1 MLQFQDT
8 MIVFG
13 GLLVPSETFT
23 DLLWTYNFT
32 SGLWEVMPTAQGND
46 SLSLNFTT
54 TQNVS
59 MEFNDTEFDYANDTN
74 DTVPWELPL
83 PVRGHTA
90 HIIGNKMIIF
100 FGLAYAADLFPS
112 ALQQLDLGEHSG
124 TNKLKFGAVV
134 LVDILCFSA

>member
-1 MLQFQDT
+1 

-23 DLLWTYNFT
+23 DSLWIYNFT
-32 SGLWEVMPTAQGND
+32 SELWEVTPAAQGNE

-59 MEFNDTEFDYANDTN
+59 MEFNDTEFDYASGDNDTN

-90 HIIGNKMIIF
+90 HVIGNKMIIF
-100 FGLAYAADLFPS
+100 FGLSYAAELFPS
-112 ALQQLDLGEHSG
+112 DLQQLDLGEHSG
-124 TNKLKFGAVV
+124 TNKLKFDAVV